1 MKTHS
6 LIRLLGLVLV
16 VATSACTT
24 VPPTPSNPESY
35 RQTKVDGPGVK
46 SYLVHGKA
54 EKPRNLPKSRI
65 GNPDSYK
72 VFGKR
77 YQVMDTASGFREQGI
92 ASWYGSK
99 FHGRK
104 TSSGETYNMYNMT
117 AAHKHL
123 PLPTFVRVT
132 NLNNGKRL
140 VVKVTD
146 RGPFVDDRII
156 DLSYGAAA
164 RLGVLATGTA
174 PVEIV
179 AISTHRETPLIAT
192 TQESRTNP
200 ETEVINAA
208 KPTQSVTPAEADV
221 IVLASGRTTA
231 KGTPSAGVPVGYR
244 KVDTL
249 DDPIYGVQG
258 QVIAAPATTTA
269 AATSIVTYESVAA
282 SGTVIQLG
290 AFSDRRNA
298 EAMQRKV
305 NQAISDE
312 AAIISV
318 DQQRQ
323 LHKVQIGPLPAQ
335 VPIDDILQRLRLAGI
350 DRYSLFEL

>member
-1 MKTHS
+1 MKN
-6 LIRLLGLVLV
+6 LRFVRFFGFMLV

-24 VPPTPSNPESY
+24 LPPTPDNPENY
-35 RQTKVDGPGVK
+35 RQTKVDGPGVQ

-54 EKPRNLPKSRI
+54 EKPRDLPKSRI

-77 YQVMDTASGFREQGI
+77 YHVMDSSRGFIEQGI

-146 RGPFVDDRII
+146 RGPFVDGRII

-179 AISTHRETPLIAT
+179 AISTHETTPLIAT
-192 TQESRTNP
+192 TQDSRSKP
-200 ETEVINAA
+200 EAETINAE
-208 KPTQSVTPAEADV
+208 PVQSVTPPQADV
-221 IVLASGRTTA
+221 IVLASGKTTA
-231 KGTPSAGVPVGYR
+231 KGSPSAGVPVNYR
-244 KVDTL
+244 NTSTAVDSVV
-249 DDPIYGVQG
+249 GVSSP
-258 QVIAAPATTTA
+258 VKTTTSMA
-269 AATSIVTYESVAA
+269 SYKSLAA

-290 AFSDRRNA
+290 AFSERRNA
-298 EAMQRKV
+298 QALQRKA
-305 NQAISDE
+305 NQAVSDD
-312 AAIISV
+312 AAIIAL

-323 LHKVQIGPLPAQ
+323 LHKVQIGPLPDQA
-335 VPIDDILQRLRLAGI
+335 PLETILQRLRSAGI
-350 DRYSLFEL
+350 DSYSLFEL